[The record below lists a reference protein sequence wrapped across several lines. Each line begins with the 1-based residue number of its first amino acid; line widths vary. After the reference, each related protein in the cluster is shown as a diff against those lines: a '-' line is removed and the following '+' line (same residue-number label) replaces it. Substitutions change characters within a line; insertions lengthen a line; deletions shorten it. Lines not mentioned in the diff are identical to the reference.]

1 MKVEVL
7 KSFKAGDR
15 LLSRGDI
22 VDAGGWANLGRLL
35 SSRYVR
41 PAEDLAFSDD
51 VREAIADARESAPS
65 TLSRRGRSPKK
76 A

>member
-7 KSFKAGDR
+7 KSFKAGDVQ
-15 LLSRGDI
+15 LVRGDI
-22 VDAGGWANLGRLL
+22 VSADGWANLGRLL

-41 PAEDLAFSDD
+41 PAEDLVFSDD
-51 VREAIADARESAPS
+51 VREAVADARESAPS